1 MEYMRMPSQNAS
13 GAKDEIRTDAKPP
26 RRERGRA
33 RVAALLD
40 AAGLE
45 FAEKGYEAATMTAV
59 AARAGASIGS
69 LYQFFPTKEA
79 LAHALLDTY
88 VTTLID
94 GFRRLQE
101 AAPTLDGAAL
111 AHRLARALLAFRAA
125 HPAFAPLVEVHG
137 GSFPRAASVRERL
150 RGEIAEVLRAKAPA
164 LKPAEAHV
172 CAAVVQQ
179 LMKAA
184 VAVHGEASLTH
195 RAAVVDELERLL
207 CMYLED
213 MLAKAKAT
221 FSAAR
226 ESASTSTSTSE
237 SNPKMKPNQKPRPT
251 PKPESQAKPRSR
263 RKPPA

>member
-1 MEYMRMPSQNAS
+1 
-13 GAKDEIRTDAKPP
+13 
-26 RRERGRA
+26 
-33 RVAALLD
+33 
-40 AAGLE
+40 
-45 FAEKGYEAATMTAV
+45 
-59 AARAGASIGS
+59 
-69 LYQFFPTKEA
+69 
-79 LAHALLDTY
+79 
-88 VTTLID
+88 
-94 GFRRLQE
+94 
-101 AAPTLDGAAL
+101 
-111 AHRLARALLAFRAA
+111 LARALLAFRAA